1 MLAIHIKVSGFLNTR
16 DEVVRD
22 VKTVIEKPVDVSSI
36 STKWKEIGIHQTLGI
51 LRSVLID
58 LIKIGFQ
65 PKTSHLFNPDQ
76 VDWLQGVANV
86 LHLKR
91 VFSIVDRISAY
102 LQDVNAPLDQNL
114 VLEDFLLELNNIAEK

>member
-1 MLAIHIKVSGFLNTR
+1 MLAIRIKESGFLETR

-22 VKTVIEKPVDVSSI
+22 VKTVIEKPVDVSAI
-36 STKWKEIGIHQTLGI
+36 STKWKEIGTPQTLGI

-58 LIKIGFQ
+58 LIKIVFQ

-91 VFSIVDRISAY
+91 VFSMVDRISAY
-102 LQDVNAPLDQNL
+102 LQDVNTPLDQNL
-114 VLEDFLLELNNIAEK
+114 VLEDFLLELNNIAER